1 MNYDERQ
8 LSMQGDMALVLACF
22 VCLLTPE
29 EECSWIE
36 FLSILHQSIYLDS
49 ESDFTKVYSLKILS
63 ESYSNQDLDLA
74 LDVFFVAFGRFSSV
88 FCTEN
93 CQANGK

>member
-8 LSMQGDMALVLACF
+8 LSMQGDTALVLACF

-36 FLSILHQSIYLDS
+36 FLSILHQSIYMDS
-49 ESDFTKVYSLKILS
+49 ESDFTKFI
-63 ESYSNQDLDLA
+63 
-74 LDVFFVAFGRFSSV
+74 
-88 FCTEN
+88 C
-93 CQANGK
+93 